1 MCGAWK
7 TSSRQGVRFVSPLQ
21 SLLRYIH
28 LSLSQTHTLEHV
40 IYIKTREGG
49 RDLNVECQ
57 LGAYGLPVPLSSQ
70 LYCRLLIPTSAD
82 RDGHSHTHKLKHK
95 HENTKTHFD
104 C

>member
-7 TSSRQGVRFVSPLQ
+7 TSSRQGVRFVRPLQ

-95 HENTKTHFD
+95 HENTQTHFD